1 MSDDKGFR
9 KMSELVEALRSA
21 EVGLQN
27 GSLSVSDLEGACSDA
42 RELYERLVVL
52 RHKARESHKPK
63 EPAQG
68 TAAPPT
74 VHAPTA
80 PNDVRSTEHHEE
92 PTPTAGVKDP
102 APQPAV
108 IRLETRPPET
118 RQTSLIEAIAD
129 TEKGTAPPAPAP
141 KEPAA
146 MQQKPVASLAEKMEK
161 AHIDDLGKA
170 ISLSHKF
177 WFTAELFN
185 GDRTA
190 FDGAVTHINSAS
202 DKEAATTFFRTQV
215 LANLKKPADPEAEA
229 AFTELIQRRFA

>member
-52 RHKARESHKPK
+52 RHKARESRKPK
-63 EPAQG
+63 EPVQEA
-68 TAAPPT
+68 TSPPPT
-74 VHAPTA
+74 QTPTA
-80 PNDVRSTEHHEE
+80 PAEVRPTETHEE
-92 PTPTAGVKDP
+92 HTPTAKEP

-129 TEKGTAPPAPAP
+129 TEKEVPTAPAP
-141 KEPAA
+141 PVPTAVQPKPA
-146 MQQKPVASLAEKMEK
+146 ASLAEKMEK